1 MRIRWVIG
9 AALIGLC
16 CLGATGCSALALTG
30 MKHTQVDYARWLDAP
45 RHGGPQAELPAFAP
59 HDATDIYLRTLL
71 DGSGA
76 TLTFTSPDPVNS
88 RLCTTGSLTGHPRLD
103 STWWPIE
110 KPPATGMLCSP
121 GWRVFVDE
129 GVTYAWLDK
138 S

>member
-1 MRIRWVIG
+1 
-9 AALIGLC
+9 
-16 CLGATGCSALALTG
+16 
-30 MKHTQVDYARWLDAP
+30 MKHHQVDYARWLDAP
-45 RHGGPQAELPAFAP
+45 RHGGPQAALPAFVP
-59 HDATDIYLRTLL
+59 HDATNIYLRTLL

-76 TLTFTSPDPVNS
+76 TLTFTSPDPVNPE
-88 RLCTTGSLTGHPRLD
+88 LCTTGQLTGRPRLD

-138 S
+138 N